1 MAVKFKYLF
10 CAFGLLILFSSFVP
24 LHNANALVLTAI
36 PPADMFQ
43 LPWQQGEAWIA
54 LDGFDNGTKR
64 PETSSHN
71 YQNGGAVDFT
81 PNKDVKI
88 GVDTSNFW
96 VTAAAAG
103 TVVVVSSCH
112 IVINHGNG
120 WLSEYQ
126 HLGNIQVVL
135 GEAVYRNQR
144 LGVINDQQNGQSCPG
159 NEFPYPHLH
168 FSLRPDMRNV
178 TFAGWLLEY
187 FPLLNKTTFSKNS
200 QTIETWSYQPIL
212 NVPNLQ
218 IALREPIT
226 WDTVYVG
233 SLDAYRYERW
243 PFVLNS
249 TQSFTLTATPTTSG
263 LIPLI
268 LLLDANGNELAS
280 GEGTLTSTQP
290 AGSYFVQIQPQ
301 TGQGFYQL
309 LLQKNE
315 TPPPTGPYVSTV
327 VTPTSIEVNQT
338 ALVTVSLGNVPS
350 EGYAS
355 AEFVCTYDANLVSTG
370 NIVIADRFGSEPATA
385 INDPQNGSFIVAIA
399 GSNGQKATTS
409 GTVFTFS
416 VTGLQVGQTL
426 IECKARVSK
435 GDGTLT
441 EITSVSTNLTIVA
454 DPPSAPAPT
463 SSTSSSPSTSP
474 MLSGQVIASKPPTVN
489 LYNMDNS
496 LAMSVIA
503 DAGGNFSLTAPA
515 GTYTI
520 VATSSGFLSAQGP
533 ATLTDGE
540 SSTKS
545 TINLVAGDIDGN
557 NVIDQ
562 YDAMTIGMSYNAAA
576 PDVADLNGD
585 GVINLLD
592 LEVLALNY
600 RRSGALDWQ

>member
-1 MAVKFKYLF
+1 
-10 CAFGLLILFSSFVP
+10 
-24 LHNANALVLTAI
+24 
-36 PPADMFQ
+36 
-43 LPWQQGEAWIA
+43 
-54 LDGFDNGTKR
+54 
-64 PETSSHN
+64 
-71 YQNGGAVDFT
+71 
-81 PNKDVKI
+81 
-88 GVDTSNFW
+88 
-96 VTAAAAG
+96 
-103 TVVVVSSCH
+103 
-112 IVINHGNG
+112 
-120 WLSEYQ
+120 
-126 HLGNIQVVL
+126 
-135 GEAVYRNQR
+135 
-144 LGVINDQQNGQSCPG
+144 
-159 NEFPYPHLH
+159 
-168 FSLRPDMRNV
+168 
-178 TFAGWLLEY
+178 
-187 FPLLNKTTFSKNS
+187 
-200 QTIETWSYQPIL
+200 
-212 NVPNLQ
+212 
-218 IALREPIT
+218 
-226 WDTVYVG
+226 
-233 SLDAYRYERW
+233 
-243 PFVLNS
+243 
-249 TQSFTLTATPTTSG
+249 
-263 LIPLI
+263 
-268 LLLDANGNELAS
+268 
-280 GEGTLTSTQP
+280 
-290 AGSYFVQIQPQ
+290 
-301 TGQGFYQL
+301 
-309 LLQKNE
+309 
-315 TPPPTGPYVSTV
+315 

-474 MLSGQVIASKPPTVN
+474 MLSGQVIASKPPIVN

-496 LAMSVIA
+496 LATSVIT

-520 VATSSGFLSAQGP
+520 VATASGFLSAQGP
-533 ATLTDGE
+533 VTLTAGK

-557 NVIDQ
+557 SVIDQ
-562 YDAMTIGMSYNAAA
+562 FDAMTIGMSYNSVV